1 MHVVVTLSEK
11 LLSTSEVAAQAGI
24 HRDTLLRWLRQRLVA
39 EPSRDRNG
47 WRVFDSKEVANVVAF
62 AKSAQPPP
70 AQRSV
75 VREEPAKAD
84 VVGRLQQID
93 WDFRDAKTSYLTH
106 GLHPYPAKFIPQ
118 IPNALIQE
126 FSSVGDTIGDIFCG
140 SGTTLVEGLLLK
152 RNVVGVDANPLAC
165 LIAAAKTTRF
175 ESGDKE
181 LLAAL
186 AARAFQLAVE
196 ISPDDNLRLFGGLKF
211 VSSAPRPT
219 DSAIEFWFEPFVVE
233 ELAEILSW
241 CRALPTV
248 SARNVALTSLS
259 AIIVNVSKQDSDTR
273 YVRRKKNLKPGDT
286 MHRFGQVLSEN
297 AAAVERF
304 SEVLEPNVRSE
315 IISADILSTPVV
327 PQLALVVCSPPYPN
341 AYSYH
346 LYHMTRML
354 WLGMDQPAFKKRE
367 IGSHRKFSSKGKNGA
382 TIQTFKA
389 EMKSIFMWMKTVLRP
404 EGHACFVVGNS
415 VIRGATHD
423 NAEILN
429 EVATESGFVRI
440 AQLDR
445 TLKDTAKAFNPRI
458 GKIKTE
464 RIVVY
469 KNRKGRY
476 V

>member
-1 MHVVVTLSEK
+1 MVASSDK
-11 LLSTSEVAAQAGI
+11 LASTAEVAAQAGI

-47 WRVFDSKEVANVVAF
+47 WRVFNSNEVAGIIAF
-62 AKSAQPPP
+62 AKSAQLASP
-70 AQRSV
+70 QRSV
-75 VREEPAKAD
+75 VREELPKTD
-84 VVGRLQQID
+84 VVARLQQID

-152 RNVVGVDANPLAC
+152 RNVIGIDANPLAC
-165 LIAAAKTTRF
+165 LIAAAKTTPF
-175 ESGDKE
+175 EHSDKE

-186 AARAFQLAVE
+186 AARAFQLAAE
-196 ISPDDNLRLFGGLKF
+196 ISPDDNLRLFGGLTF
-211 VSSAPRPT
+211 ISSAPRPT
-219 DSAIEFWFEPFVVE
+219 ETAIEFWFEPFVVE

-241 CRALPTV
+241 CRALPTN
-248 SARNVALTSLS
+248 STRNVALTSLS
-259 AIIVNVSKQDSDTR
+259 AIVVNVSKQDSDTR
-273 YVRRKKNLKPGDT
+273 YVRRKKKLRPGDT
-286 MHRFGQVLSEN
+286 LYRFAQVLNEN
-297 AAAVERF
+297 NAAVERF
-304 SEVLEPNVRSE
+304 SEILEPNLTCR
-315 IISADILSTPVV
+315 IINADILARPSV
-327 PQLALVVCSPPYPN
+327 PQMSLIVCSPPYPN

-354 WLGMDQPAFKKRE
+354 WLGMDQPSFKRIE
-367 IGSHRKFSSKGKNGA
+367 IGSHRKFSSKSRNGA
-382 TIQTFKA
+382 TIQTFRT
-389 EMKSIFMWMKTVLRP
+389 EMKSVFEWMRTVLP
-404 EGHACFVVGNS
+404 TGGHACFVIGNS
-415 VIRGATHD
+415 VIRGKTHE
-423 NAEILN
+423 NAEVLG
-429 EVATESGFVRI
+429 EVAADSGFTQV

-464 RIVVY
+464 RVVVFA
-469 KNRKGRY
+469 NRKASY